1 VPVGVG
7 YREVNLAAPPS
18 RLRACLGRR
27 RGLQCVS
34 VCPLPPS
41 GLARGRWAPLLLPL
55 EGEDHSVHTQS
66 QDGRA
71 PRWERSIAQAL
82 ALVLTFTLLR
92 AIQTR
97 LWQHW
102 FGATDFQETPPFA
115 LFMAGS
121 FAIMSVGF
129 IGGCVVRLTGTAW
142 RELGWQR
149 EGLAKAAAWGVL
161 GFVAVSA
168 NVLVWSLAG
177 GATARPD
184 YVSPS
189 VGRLLLV
196 AFFAFGV
203 AAWVEE
209 NLFRGYLQPLL
220 AKRLPISAAIAVQ
233 AALFSVAHLGY
244 TTDLAYFGSA
254 FVSGL
259 ILGALRGRGRSLV
272 APFVA
277 HGLLWMMAAFGPTPS

>member
-1 VPVGVG
+1 MRTQTKDGG
-7 YREVNLAAPPS
+7 
-18 RLRACLGRR
+18 
-27 RGLQCVS
+27 
-34 VCPLPPS
+34 
-41 GLARGRWAPLLLPL
+41 ARPWAN
-55 EGEDHSVHTQS
+55 
-66 QDGRA
+66 
-71 PRWERSIAQAL
+71 SIAL
-82 ALVLTFTLLR
+82 ALVLVLALALLR

-97 LWQHW
+97 LWQYW
-102 FGATDFQETPPFA
+102 FGSTDFQETHPFV
-115 LFMAGS
+115 LFMLGS
-121 FAIMSVGF
+121 FAVMSVGL
-129 IGGCVVRLTGTAW
+129 IGGCVVRLTGTPW

-149 EGLAKAAAWGVL
+149 EGLAKATAWGVL
-161 GFVAVSA
+161 GFVIISA

-189 VGRLLLV
+189 VGRLLIV

-220 AKRLPISAAIAVQ
+220 ATRLPLQVAIVIQ

-244 TTDLAYFGSA
+244 TTNLMYFGSA

-272 APFVA
+272 APYVA
-277 HGLLWMMAAFGPTPS
+277 HSLLWMMAAFGPTPS